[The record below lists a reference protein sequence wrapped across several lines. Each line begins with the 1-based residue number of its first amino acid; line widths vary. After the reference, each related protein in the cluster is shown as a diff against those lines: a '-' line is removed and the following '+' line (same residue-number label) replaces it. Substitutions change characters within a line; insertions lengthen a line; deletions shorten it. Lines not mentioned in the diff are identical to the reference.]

1 MRRQLA
7 AACVVFTLA
16 ANGGVAAAE
25 EKDLPQIPQAL
36 KAGQQ
41 CTATSGK
48 TVTDVPWQLPYLGA
62 DRVWPMSRGNGVQV
76 AVVDTGVDQ
85 SVVPGDVSGEAGADC
100 VGHGTVLASLIAYK
114 SAKDGGLSGLA
125 PGARVLAVRGTD
137 KTGAATAAS
146 IATGIDAAV
155 GAGSRIICVGAVTAD
170 GAPVLREAVDRAIA
184 AGALVVAAAGP
195 DVTSAGNVPPGPYF
209 PAALPGVL
217 SVTAIGPDGKTSGKP
232 EIKIVHGTLAAP
244 GLLVMGTGPGGG
256 QVVGVG
262 PAFAAAQV
270 AAAAAL
276 VKSYRPESSAGEL
289 ARRLRGTAYPQ
300 SGADVIDP
308 LAAIMAGTAGGA
320 VAARREPL
328 VVKALPD
335 FGATRGAAWAMAGG
349 VVLLVCLLGALAVVV
364 PRGRRRGWRPGPAK
378 S

>member
-1 MRRQLA
+1 MA
-7 AACVVFTLA
+7 AACVVLTLA
-16 ANGGVAAAE
+16 ANGGVAAAQDN
-25 EKDLPQIPQAL
+25 DLPQIPQAL
-36 KAGQQ
+36 RAGQQ

-48 TVTDVPWQLPYLGA
+48 TVTEAPWQLPYLGA
-62 DRVWPMSRGNGVQV
+62 DRVWPLSRGNGVLV

-100 VGHGTVLASLIAYK
+100 VGHGTVLASLIAYR

-137 KTGAATAAS
+137 RTGAATAAS
-146 IATGIDAAV
+146 IAAGIDAAV
-155 GAGSRIICVGAVTAD
+155 GAGARIICVGAVTTD
-170 GAPVLREAVDRAIA
+170 GAPVLREAVERAIA
-184 AGALVVAAAGP
+184 AGALVIAAAGP
-195 DVTSAGNVPPGPYF
+195 DVTSARNVPAGPYF

-217 SVTAIGPDGKTSGKP
+217 PVTAIGPDGRTSDKP
-232 EIKIVHGTLAAP
+232 EIKVVDGTLAAP

-276 VKSYRPESSAGEL
+276 VKSYRPKSSAAEIT
-289 ARRLRGTAYPQ
+289 RRLRGTAYPQ
-300 SGADVIDP
+300 AGADVIDP
-308 LAAIMAGTAGGA
+308 LAAMMAGTADNA
-320 VAARREPL
+320 AAARREPL
-328 VVKALPD
+328 VITPLPD
-335 FGATRGAAWAMAGG
+335 FTATRGAAWAVTGG
-349 VVLLVCLLGALAVVV
+349 VALVVCLLGALAVVL
-364 PRGRRRGWRPGPAK
+364 PRGRRRGWRAGPVE